1 MALTAETIIA
11 ADIAITNLISL
22 VYDLLAAQNED
33 QNIDELKAKADELDA
48 KRKEVMDK
56 IRAH

>member
-1 MALTAETIIA
+1 MALTAETVIA

-22 VYDLLAAQNED
+22 VYDLMAAQGDD
-33 QNIDELKAKADELDA
+33 QDIDELKAKADELDA